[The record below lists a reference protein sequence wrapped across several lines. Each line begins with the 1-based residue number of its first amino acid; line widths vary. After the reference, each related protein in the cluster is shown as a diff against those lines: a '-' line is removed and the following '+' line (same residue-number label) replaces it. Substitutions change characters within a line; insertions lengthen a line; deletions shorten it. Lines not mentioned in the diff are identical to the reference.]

1 MRSIALALAF
11 FALPAH
17 AILIR
22 ADRDDAEYVEMATR
36 YGSSIWIEPIASG
49 GALIA
54 ARWILTDG
62 ASAKRLDEM
71 RPRPALRIGAS
82 EVRVQEV
89 FVPVNERLALV
100 LLASPVKGVTPSA
113 IYRGDDEK
121 GKTVVIA
128 GFGPSGAIGAG
139 APRRDGKA
147 RAGVNTVEDAQP
159 LTLALRIK
167 PPDDASDLQG
177 AAVDGDRGSP
187 LYIDNEDGVFVA
199 GIAASSQPAAEFGAA
214 NVFQR
219 VSTAAR
225 WIEETMLEQAK
236 REMDGLLNSA
246 GS

>member
-1 MRSIALALAF
+1 MRLVVLALAVA
-11 FALPAH
+11 ALPAH

-36 YGSSIWIEPIASG
+36 YASSVWIEPVASG

-54 ARWILTDG
+54 DRWILTDG

-71 RPRPALRIGAS
+71 RPRPLLKIGS
-82 EVRVQEV
+82 GEVRVQEV
-89 FVPVNERLALV
+89 FVSVNERLGLV
-100 LLASPVKGVTPSA
+100 LLAAPAKGIAPNA
-113 IYRGDDEK
+113 IYQRSDEN
-121 GKTVVIA
+121 GKTVVVA
-128 GFGPSGAIGAG
+128 GFGPTGAIGAG

-147 RAGVNTVEDAQP
+147 RAGVNTVDETKP

-177 AAVDGDRGSP
+177 AVVEADRGSP
-187 LYIDNEDGVFVA
+187 LYIDNDEGVFVA
-199 GIAASSQPAAEFGAA
+199 GIAAASQPAAEFGAT

-236 REMDGLLNSA
+236 REMNRLLETT